1 MLLDR
6 IVELSVIKKRI
17 EESVALIERQREIV
31 IESARNGTDTA
42 SAQTILDSL
51 ILTRSLLEQ
60 DLDLLQRKTTLTVTN
75 PD

>member
-17 EESVALIERQREIV
+17 EESVALIERQREVV